1 MKLKDYKGKRI
12 RAVGVNDD
20 IYIGKVTLFTPA
32 TDNEINEDAIALDT
46 GWWLDESDIK
56 TIEIIND

>member
-12 RAVGVNDD
+12 RAVVVNGD
-20 IYIGKVTLFTPA
+20 IYIGKVILFTPA